1 MRIFLSEGV
10 FTLIDNLSHE
20 DKGKGVDD
28 DSRLMMSIKKGDRAA
43 FQTLFRKYSRPLHH
57 FVFRF
62 VGNAAVAEEMVQE
75 IFFKIYRAADKY
87 EPRGRFTTYLYR
99 VATNHCLNEVRK
111 ADYREKFDS
120 LDQAQS
126 DDERGG
132 IVLPDKEQASADVLF
147 WAQTM
152 AHKLQELLVELPE
165 NQRVALLLNRLE
177 GLSYQEIADVLDVS
191 VGAVKSLLHRARHTL
206 RDRLEEWEKKH
217 EETDSSTR

>member
-1 MRIFLSEGV
+1 M
-10 FTLIDNLSHE
+10 
-20 DKGKGVDD
+20 DD

-43 FQTLFRKYSRPLHH
+43 FQALFRKYSRPLHH

-120 LDQAQS
+120 LDQAPS

-132 IVLPDKEQASADVLF
+132 IVLPDKEQAGADALF